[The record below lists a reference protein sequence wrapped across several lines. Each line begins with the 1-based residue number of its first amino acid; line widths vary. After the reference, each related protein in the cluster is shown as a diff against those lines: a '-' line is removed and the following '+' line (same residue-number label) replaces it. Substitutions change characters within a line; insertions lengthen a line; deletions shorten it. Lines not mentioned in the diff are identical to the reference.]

1 MSAFVNPHS
10 EYIAKRINDLHKS
23 DRFRTKIADT
33 PHDIIIK
40 DFSCHLFT
48 DLIQTTFTPAYL
60 RKHACS
66 DCGGQ
71 SEHRCHGVGEER
83 GELLK
88 RALERVFPDTTK
100 IISLKEIAVAFLEEH
115 KTTRFTFKCK
125 ACHDKEPRAKK
136 PSKHKNSNIET
147 AVEA

>member
-1 MSAFVNPHS
+1 MSSSVANPHS
-10 EYIAKRINDLHKS
+10 EYIDKRIEKLQMS
-23 DRFRTKIADT
+23 DRLRTKITDT
-33 PHDIIIK
+33 THDIIIK

-48 DLIQTTFTPAYL
+48 DLIQTTFTTAYL
-60 RKHACS
+60 RKHVCS
-66 DCGGQ
+66 DCGGK
-71 SEHRCHGVGEER
+71 SEHRCHGAGEER

-125 ACHDKEPRAKK
+125 VCHDKEPRPKK
-136 PSKHKNSNIET
+136 TKK
-147 AVEA
+147 